1 MAYIT
6 ITHPQTLTSKI
17 NTVLNQADVIML
29 SDTDIELL
37 PDEQNQLLNVARQ
50 KVIGVWTDLPQVKA
64 LGTSIVSIVYE
75 PRNSFQFGNELVWG
89 INKSITQG
97 YLIAGKKQTNGDI
110 EVYWTF
116 RVGLNGNDIRTFF
129 AKKIAIEI
137 EGSEI

>member
-1 MAYIT
+1 MNKT
-6 ITHPQTLTSKI
+6 
-17 NTVLNQADVIML
+17 
-29 SDTDIELL
+29 
-37 PDEQNQLLNVARQ
+37 QLLNVARQ